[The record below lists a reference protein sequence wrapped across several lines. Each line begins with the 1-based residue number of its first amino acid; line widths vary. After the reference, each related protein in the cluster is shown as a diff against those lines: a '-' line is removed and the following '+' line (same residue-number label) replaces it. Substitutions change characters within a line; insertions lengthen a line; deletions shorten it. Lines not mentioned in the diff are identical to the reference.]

1 MGKPSPNV
9 HIRYPTPY
17 ILANMVVKYQKVRIH
32 ISEYE
37 NLGNPIF
44 DYGEFGNG
52 IFDYGESGN
61 GTVHTSCLYDP
72 SPSRRFFWPKY
83 LFTVDESRRVFVP
96 KYIFI
101 FLADSR

>member
-61 GTVHTSCLYDP
+61 GIFHYGGCIIIGVLYGVYRTSYYII
-72 SPSRRFFWPKY
+72 SRII
-83 LFTVDESRRVFVP
+83 T
-96 KYIFI
+96 
-101 FLADSR
+101 